1 MLFSRPLYYTALCGV
16 SCVLAGLFFAPGQ
29 SSAQSKPPA
38 GNFDA
43 LAKHAEEARDADR
56 VDEALSLYRKALVLR
71 PTWAEGWWSLGTL
84 QYDSSTYSEA
94 AKSLRHVINFQPD
107 SGSAWVMLGLCEFEL
122 GEVDQALGSL
132 EHGRSL
138 GGTDAQLYDVGSYHI
153 GLLQLRKELYASP
166 LKTLQKLAADGVRTD
181 EIALGLAMSLLI
193 FQPSTLPAENTLGRD
208 VFLGVGRAE
217 TLSAAGKSEEARQVY
232 LSLVQQYPDYPGLHF
247 AYGLLLLT
255 IHEPDEAVVQWQ
267 AALRINPKPA
277 ISHL

>member
-122 GEVDQALGSL
+122 GEVDQAVGSL

-138 GGTDAQLYDVGSYHI
+138 GGADAQLYHVGSYHI
-153 GLLQLRKELYASP
+153 GLLQLPKDLYPTS
-166 LKTLQKLAADGVRTD
+166 LKTFPNLTAHELRTHAT
-181 EIALGLAMSLLI
+181 ALGPTS
-193 FQPSTLPAENTLGRD
+193 S
-208 VFLGVGRAE
+208 
-217 TLSAAGKSEEARQVY
+217 
-232 LSLVQQYPDYPGLHF
+232 
-247 AYGLLLLT
+247 
-255 IHEPDEAVVQWQ
+255 
-267 AALRINPKPA
+267 
-277 ISHL
+277 